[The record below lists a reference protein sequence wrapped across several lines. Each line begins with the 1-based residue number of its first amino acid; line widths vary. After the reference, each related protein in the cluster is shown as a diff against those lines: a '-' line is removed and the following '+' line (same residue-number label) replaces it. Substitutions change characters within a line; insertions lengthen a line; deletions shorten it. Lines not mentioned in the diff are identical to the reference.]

1 MEEGRF
7 LCLPTNTAL
16 VVVEDAVQ
24 QTGFR
29 RWDTKGL
36 SHRYLPY
43 QGSLLETPG
52 APSHLSLPRPFSM
65 SPGDNPHTP

>member
-24 QTGFR
+24 QTGF
-29 RWDTKGL
+29 
-36 SHRYLPY
+36 
-43 QGSLLETPG
+43 
-52 APSHLSLPRPFSM
+52 
-65 SPGDNPHTP
+65 